1 MLDLDTRIAGL
12 KRPTLLARAARF
24 GVDDYRREVHLHRI
38 LGPGHLPRHAE
49 AIMRLLDI
57 EAGLNIQRVARDGHY
72 RIAHHVE
79 VLIAIAGEAKLMRAT
94 RLRLVTP

>member
-24 GVDDYRREVHLHRI
+24 GVDDYRRDVHLHRI
-38 LGPGHLPRHAE
+38 LGAGHLPRHAE

-57 EAGLNIQRVARDGHY
+57 EAGFNTQRVARDGDY
-72 RIAHHVE
+72 RIAQHVD
-79 VLIAIAGEAKLMRAT
+79 VLIAIAGEAQLMRAT